1 MERVT
6 AIFVDGVGA
15 ASATS
20 GVLTQLQGQIFAL
33 LYLQARPLS
42 LAEIATELEQSKS
55 NISVTIRGLLDWHL
69 VRRINVAGS
78 RKDYY
83 EAAVDLW
90 HVMQSIMERRFRW
103 NLRQVLATVAETQR
117 ALAGTKARG
126 AAADRERTATVVKRL
141 ETLHDFCAATD
152 AAIGA
157 FTHGGAFTVDT
168 VDKRMRV
175 VPSARRRSNVESSRT
190 RKV

>member
-1 MERVT
+1 M
-6 AIFVDGVGA
+6 GA

-33 LYLQARPLS
+33 LYVHARPLS
-42 LAEIATELEQSKS
+42 LEEIATELEQSKS

-69 VRRINVAGS
+69 VRRIGIAGS

-83 EAAVDLW
+83 EAATDLW

-103 NLRQVLATVAETQR
+103 NLRQVLATVAETR
-117 ALAGTKARG
+117 NALAETKPRGT
-126 AAADRERTATVVKRL
+126 AAAERERSDTVAKRL
-141 ETLHDFCAATD
+141 EALHDFCAATD
-152 AAIGA
+152 ATIGA
-157 FTHGGAFTVDT
+157 FAHGGAFTVDT

-175 VPSARRRSNVESSRT
+175 VPSADAIRERTSAPRRT
-190 RKV
+190 RPLARPRGR

>member
-1 MERVT
+1 VDRVT
-6 AIFVDGVGA
+6 AIFVDGMGA

-33 LYLQARPLS
+33 LYVQARPLS
-42 LAEIATELEQSKS
+42 LEEIATELEQSKS

-103 NLRQVLATVAETQR
+103 NLRQVIATVEETRR
-117 ALAGTKARG
+117 ALGESKSRPG
-126 AAADRERTATVVKRL
+126 AAADRERAQLVTERL
-141 ETLHDFCAATD
+141 EALHDFCAATD
-152 AAIGA
+152 ATIGA
-157 FTHGGAFTVDT
+157 FAHGGAFTVDT
-168 VDKRMRV
+168 VEKRMRV
-175 VPSARRRSNVESSRT
+175 VPSSRRR
-190 RKV
+190 KG